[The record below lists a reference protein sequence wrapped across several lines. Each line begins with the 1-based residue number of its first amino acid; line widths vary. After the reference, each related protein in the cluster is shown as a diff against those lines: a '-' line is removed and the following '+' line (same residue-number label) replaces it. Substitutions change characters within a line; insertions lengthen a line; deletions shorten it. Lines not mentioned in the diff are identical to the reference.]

1 MDFIPINRI
10 EKELNRMNEKRFY
23 LETNYNQDG
32 STYAAVMERKGYNK
46 LDLNKLNYSEKTV
59 SSKEALHDVIPVQW
73 SPEVLNGEKKAVIK
87 KRG

>member
-1 MDFIPINRI
+1 MCEDCKNKIT
-10 EKELNRMNEKRFY
+10 KEEEDMN
-23 LETNYNQDG
+23 
-32 STYAAVMERKGYNK
+32 AAVIERKGYNK
-46 LDLNKLNYSEKTV
+46 LDLNKLNYSDKTV

>member
-1 MDFIPINRI
+1 MCEDSNNKIT
-10 EKELNRMNEKRFY
+10 KEEEDMN
-23 LETNYNQDG
+23 
-32 STYAAVMERKGYNK
+32 AAVIERKGYNK
-46 LDLNKLNYSEKTV
+46 LDLNKLNYSDKTV